1 MFIGKLIAGT
11 PEAKKWCKDFM
22 DSYLRFQK
30 RRVSLDEL
38 SKYARKL
45 TKKESKMNKEEK
57 LIADFLAEYE
67 TNKAKNSPIVQTV
80 DMIFRIKEREK
91 KDD

>member
-1 MFIGKLIAGT
+1 MFVGKLIGGT
-11 PEAKKWCKDFM
+11 PAAKKWCKDFM

-45 TKKESKMNKEEK
+45 TKKEK
-57 LIADFLAEYE
+57 
-67 TNKAKNSPIVQTV
+67 KN
-80 DMIFRIKEREK
+80 ERN
-91 KDD
+91 